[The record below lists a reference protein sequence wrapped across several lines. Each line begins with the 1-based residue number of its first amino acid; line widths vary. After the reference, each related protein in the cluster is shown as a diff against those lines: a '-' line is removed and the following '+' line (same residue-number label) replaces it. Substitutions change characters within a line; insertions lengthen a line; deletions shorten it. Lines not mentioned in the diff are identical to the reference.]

1 MPETRSPSNPPRW
14 QVIAAFAAVYL
25 IWGSTYLGIRFAIE
39 TIPPYLMAGT
49 RFLIAGALLYGWMRL
64 RGVPHPNRLH
74 WRSAL
79 IIGGLLLLGG
89 NGSVTWAEQ
98 RVPSGLASLLIA
110 TVPLWISL
118 LDWLRPGGTRPAGRV
133 MIGLVM
139 GFIGM
144 VVLVGPTDLAGGS
157 HIDPI
162 GALALI
168 GAALSWSVGS
178 LYSRSRHAQ
187 QPDSP
192 LMGTAIE
199 MLAGGGLLMVV
210 ALVRGEWGQFDPS
223 AVSLRSGLALGYLIL
238 FGAIVGFSCY
248 IWLLKVT
255 TPARAST
262 YAYVNPIVAVFLG
275 WALASEPLSLR
286 TLIAAPMIILA
297 VVLITSYQP
306 QEAVKAAPKTIE
318 ANSSAEE
325 ACLKPTAR

>member
-1 MPETRSPSNPPRW
+1 MPQAAPVSNPPRW

-49 RFLIAGALLYGWMRL
+49 RFLAAGVLLYVWQRL
-64 RGVPHPNRLH
+64 YGVPRPNRLH

-118 LDWLRPGGTRPAGRV
+118 LDWLRPGGTRPGGRV
-133 MIGLVM
+133 IAGLVV
-139 GFIGM
+139 GFVGM
-144 VVLVGPTDLAGGS
+144 VVLVGPTSLAGGS
-157 HIDPI
+157 QVDPA
-162 GALALI
+162 GALALL
-168 GAALSWSVGS
+168 GAALSWAVGS
-178 LYSRSRHAQ
+178 LYSRTPHAQ

-199 MLAGGGLLMVV
+199 MLAGGALLMMV
-210 ALVRGEWGQFDPS
+210 ALVRGELTRFDPA

-275 WALASEPLSLR
+275 WALASEPLSPR
-286 TLIAAPMIILA
+286 TLIAAPMIIAA

-306 QEAVKAAPKTIE
+306 RQAKNLVLEETKAGLP
-318 ANSSAEE
+318 AEE
-325 ACLKPTAR
+325 GCLKQTAR